1 MIVTVVG
8 MRVLSIVGLGEI
20 YRFTLLRVAVKIN
33 DLQQSIS
40 GPLALLFFVLL
51 PVFLGVVLLPGVLHP
66 REPGIEGM
74 AAVGPAQAGH
84 RSKAGERAGRKKPAG
99 PGRPAGGK
107 SREKLGPG
115 GEERGKVQARAGAL
129 SKEAVCFR

>member
-8 MRVLSIVGLGEI
+8 MRVLSIVGVGGI
-20 YRFTLLRVAVKIN
+20 YRFTSLRVAVKIN

-51 PVFLGVVLLPGVLHP
+51 SVFLGVVLFPGVLHP
-66 REPGIEGM
+66 REPGVKGV
-74 AAVGPAQAGH
+74 AAVGPAQARH

-99 PGRPAGGK
+99 PGGACG
-107 SREKLGPG
+107 REKQ
-115 GEERGKVQARAGAL
+115 GKAG
-129 SKEAVCFR
+129 SRRTRTG